1 MDKDKKNINLSTTI
15 NKGELLPLKEKELL
29 EKKILSKEPIFTLQC
44 HKKQGEHFLNITK
57 KHIVCS
63 WITTTLI
70 FGSSINTYCQYLNTK
85 EELKE
90 NKEILLQSQ
99 EELQKNQEELK
110 ENKEELQKVQLTN
123 KQIESTRIT
132 SKISEPQENA
142 FKELEEKA
150 ILLEE
155 KIDELETIKTTLNQ
169 QLIEVIEVVPA
180 ELSQAIETSLNINS
194 QKESERTYINY
205 IDVKEL
211 NHNDCIILNNI
222 SDEITEIQILQDE
235 ITKNKTTQLVT
246 LYSKI
251 ENLQN
256 NNTINEN
263 SCFVELIKT
272 SYNADIAIV
281 NHLEKIEEKINQTDF
296 EFTAIATST
305 IETLSAYVDVP
316 QGTPVQNS
324 SISSG
329 FYADGRIHKGID
341 LTTRGQALPITATA
355 HGIVIHSR
363 YNTGGYGNYVVI
375 DHGNGYETLYAH
387 NKENLVK
394 VGDVVKKG
402 DVIAITGTTGM
413 STGVH
418 CHYEVILNGIHQNPS
433 NYL

>member
-1 MDKDKKNINLSTTI
+1 MDKDKNNINLSTTI

-29 EKKILSKEPIFTLQC
+29 EKNILSKEPIFTLQC

-63 WITTTLI
+63 CITTTLI

-150 ILLEE
+150 IQLEE

-205 IDVKEL
+205 IDIKEL
-211 NHNDCIILNNI
+211 THDNYIILNAI
-222 SDEITEIQILQDE
+222 SEITKSQILEDEIT
-235 ITKNKTTQLVT
+235 QLST
-246 LYSKI
+246 LYSNI
-251 ENLQN
+251 QNLQN
-256 NNTINEN
+256 DNSINTNTNTED